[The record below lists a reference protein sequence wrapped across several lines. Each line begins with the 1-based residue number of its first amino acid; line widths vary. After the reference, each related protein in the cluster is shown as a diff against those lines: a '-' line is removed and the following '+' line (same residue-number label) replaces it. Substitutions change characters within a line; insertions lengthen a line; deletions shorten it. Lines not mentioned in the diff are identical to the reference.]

1 MSYDFLWQ
9 IALILV
15 STKVCGLITRRFQ
28 MPQVVGALLA
38 GLLLGP
44 AVFGL
49 LPSDSE
55 MIKQLAELGVIVIMF
70 SAGMETDIRDLKNAG
85 KSGFLVAMLGV
96 LVPLLG
102 GAGLAAW
109 LAPTENML
117 QNFFIGT
124 VLTATSVSI
133 TVEALREMGRLQSR
147 VGNTILAAAIID
159 DILGIIA
166 LTIMTSLGG
175 GGESI
180 AVVLLKIVLF
190 LVVCCFVYVVGL
202 KVLDWYI
209 ERAGRRDLRR
219 FPIAAFVV
227 CLMMAWI
234 AEHFFGVADITGAF
248 AAGLMIGA
256 TKKAGY
262 IASKFEPVQYLFL
275 APVFFASIGMT
286 VVLPAMST
294 QIVIFSVLLVVV
306 AVLSKWLGCGVGAKM
321 CGFATRECNQIGLGM
336 VCRGEV
342 ALIVANKGA
351 EVGLMPDALF
361 APVIIMVIISTILTP
376 ILLKLAYRGEDALQ
390 LEESP
395 LENRSEALEQ
405 LDIVTDQLLTREQ
418 EIKEKNQKH

>member
-321 CGFATRECNQIGLGM
+321 CGFTTRECNQIGLGM

-361 APVIIMVIISTILTP
+361 GPVIIMVIISTILTP
-376 ILLKLAYRGEDALQ
+376 ILLKLAYRGEDTLN

-418 EIKEKNQKH
+418 EIKEKNQKN

>member
-96 LVPLLG
+96 LVPLFG
-102 GAGLAAW
+102 GAALAAW

-180 AVVLLKIVLF
+180 AIVLLKIVLF
-190 LVVCCFVYVVGL
+190 LVVCCVVYVVGL
-202 KVLDWYI
+202 KALDWYI

-248 AAGLMIGA
+248 AAGLMFGA

-306 AVLSKWLGCGVGAKM
+306 AVLSKWLGCGVGAKL
-321 CGFATRECNQIGLGM
+321 CGFTTRECNQIGLGM

-361 APVIIMVIISTILTP
+361 GPVIIMVIISTILTP
-376 ILLKLAYRGEDALQ
+376 ILLKLAYRGEDALH

-418 EIKEKNQKH
+418 EIREKNQKH

>member
-9 IALILV
+9 IALILM

-175 GGESI
+175 DGESI

-321 CGFATRECNQIGLGM
+321 CGFTTRECNQIGLGM

-361 APVIIMVIISTILTP
+361 GPVIIMVIISTILTP
-376 ILLKLAYRGEDALQ
+376 ILLKFAYRGEDALQ

>member
-9 IALILV
+9 IALILM

-175 GGESI
+175 DGESI

-286 VVLPAMST
+286 VMLPAMST

-321 CGFATRECNQIGLGM
+321 CGFTTRECNQIGLGM

-361 APVIIMVIISTILTP
+361 GPVIIMVIISTILTP
-376 ILLKLAYRGEDALQ
+376 ILLKFAYRGEDALQ

>member
-1 MSYDFLWQ
+1 
-9 IALILV
+9 
-15 STKVCGLITRRFQ
+15 
-28 MPQVVGALLA
+28 
-38 GLLLGP
+38 
-44 AVFGL
+44 
-49 LPSDSE
+49 
-55 MIKQLAELGVIVIMF
+55 
-70 SAGMETDIRDLKNAG
+70 
-85 KSGFLVAMLGV
+85 
-96 LVPLLG
+96 
-102 GAGLAAW
+102 
-109 LAPTENML
+109 
-117 QNFFIGT
+117 
-124 VLTATSVSI
+124 
-133 TVEALREMGRLQSR
+133 MGRLQSR

-219 FPIAAFVV
+219 FPIAAVVV

-321 CGFATRECNQIGLGM
+321 CGFTTRECNQIGLGM

>member
-96 LVPLLG
+96 LVPLFG
-102 GAGLAAW
+102 GAFLSDGPAT
-109 LAPTENML
+109 TENML

-321 CGFATRECNQIGLGM
+321 CGFTTRECNQIGLGM

>member
-321 CGFATRECNQIGLGM
+321 CGFTTRECNRIGLGM

>member
-15 STKVCGLITRRFQ
+15 STKICGLITRRFQ

-180 AVVLLKIVLF
+180 AVVHSEVS
-190 LVVCCFVYVVGL
+190 
-202 KVLDWYI
+202 
-209 ERAGRRDLRR
+209 
-219 FPIAAFVV
+219 
-227 CLMMAWI
+227 
-234 AEHFFGVADITGAF
+234 HT
-248 AAGLMIGA
+248 
-256 TKKAGY
+256 
-262 IASKFEPVQYLFL
+262 
-275 APVFFASIGMT
+275 
-286 VVLPAMST
+286 
-294 QIVIFSVLLVVV
+294 
-306 AVLSKWLGCGVGAKM
+306 
-321 CGFATRECNQIGLGM
+321 M
-336 VCRGEV
+336 VW
-342 ALIVANKGA
+342 
-351 EVGLMPDALF
+351 
-361 APVIIMVIISTILTP
+361 
-376 ILLKLAYRGEDALQ
+376 
-390 LEESP
+390 
-395 LENRSEALEQ
+395 
-405 LDIVTDQLLTREQ
+405 
-418 EIKEKNQKH
+418 

>member
-28 MPQVVGALLA
+28 MPQVVGALMA

-321 CGFATRECNQIGLGM
+321 CGFTTRECNQIGLGM

-361 APVIIMVIISTILTP
+361 GPVIIMVIISTILTP

>member
-306 AVLSKWLGCGVGAKM
+306 AALSKWLGCGVGAKM
-321 CGFATRECNQIGLGM
+321 CGFTTRECNQIGLGM

>member
-321 CGFATRECNQIGLGM
+321 CGFTTRECNQIGLGM

>member
-306 AVLSKWLGCGVGAKM
+306 AVLSKWLGCGVGAKL
-321 CGFATRECNQIGLGM
+321 CGFSTRECNQIGLGM

>member
-9 IALILV
+9 IALILI
-15 STKVCGLITRRFQ
+15 STKVFGLITRRFQ

-38 GLLLGP
+38 GLVLGP
-44 AVFGL
+44 AVLGL

-85 KSGFLVAMLGV
+85 KSGFLVAVLGV
-96 LVPLLG
+96 LVPLFG

-133 TVEALREMGRLQSR
+133 TVEALREMGCLQSR

-166 LTIMTSLGG
+166 LTIMTSMGG
-175 GGESI
+175 SGESVV
-180 AVVLLKIVLF
+180 VVLLKIAAF
-190 LVVCCFVYVVGL
+190 LVVCCLVYVVGV
-202 KVLDWYI
+202 KVMDWYI
-209 ERAGRRDLRR
+209 GRAKEKNLRR
-219 FPIAAFVV
+219 YPIAAFVV
-227 CLMMAWI
+227 CLLMAWV
-234 AEHFFGVADITGAF
+234 AEEFFGVADITGAF

-262 IASKFEPVQYLFL
+262 IASKMEPVQYLFL

-286 VVLPAMST
+286 VVLPPMT
-294 QIVIFSVLLVVV
+294 TDIIVFSVLLVVV
-306 AVLSKWLGCGVGAKM
+306 AVLSKWIGCGLGAKI
-321 CGFATRECNQIGLGM
+321 CGFSTKDCNRIGLGM

-361 APVIIMVIISTILTP
+361 GPVIIMVIISTIVTP
-376 ILLKLAYRGEDALQ
+376 ILLKLAYKGESEMQ
-390 LEESP
+390 LEESV
-395 LENRSEALEQ
+395 LDDRMEELEQ

-418 EIKEKNQKH
+418 EIRGKNR

>member
-96 LVPLLG
+96 LVPLFG

-180 AVVLLKIVLF
+180 AIVLLKIVLF
-190 LVVCCFVYVVGL
+190 LVACCFVYVVGL
-202 KVLDWYI
+202 KALDWYI
-209 ERAGRRDLRR
+209 EHTGRKDLRR
-219 FPIAAFVV
+219 FPIA
-227 CLMMAWI
+227 

-248 AAGLMIGA
+248 AAGLVIGA

-286 VVLPAMST
+286 VVLPAMNT
-294 QIVIFSVLLVVV
+294 QIVIFSILLVVV
-306 AVLSKWLGCGVGAKM
+306 AVLSKWLGCGVGAKL
-321 CGFATRECNQIGLGM
+321 CGFSARECNQIGLGM

-361 APVIIMVIISTILTP
+361 GPVIIMVIISTILTP
-376 ILLKLAYRGEDALQ
+376 ILLKLAYRGEDALN

>member
-85 KSGFLVAMLGV
+85 KSGFLVAILGV

-133 TVEALREMGRLQSR
+133 TVEALREMGCLQSR

-180 AVVLLKIVLF
+180 AIVLLKIVLF

-202 KVLDWYI
+202 KALDWYI
-209 ERAGRRDLRR
+209 EHTGRKDLRR

-256 TKKAGY
+256 TKKADY
-262 IASKFEPVQYLFL
+262 IASKLEPAQYLFL

-286 VVLPAMST
+286 VVLPAMNT
-294 QIVIFSVLLVVV
+294 QIVIFSILLVVV
-306 AVLSKWLGCGVGAKM
+306 AVLSKWLGCGVGAKL
-321 CGFATRECNQIGLGM
+321 CGFSTHECNQIGLGM

-361 APVIIMVIISTILTP
+361 GPVIIMVIISTILTP
-376 ILLKLAYRGEDALQ
+376 ILLKLAYRGEDALN

-395 LENRSEALEQ
+395 LENRNEALEQ

>member
-9 IALILV
+9 IALILM

-175 GGESI
+175 DGESI

-321 CGFATRECNQIGLGM
+321 CGFTTRECNQIGLGM

-361 APVIIMVIISTILTP
+361 GPVIIMVIISTILTP

>member
-28 MPQVVGALLA
+28 MPQVVGALMA

-306 AVLSKWLGCGVGAKM
+306 AALSKWLGCGVGAKM
-321 CGFATRECNQIGLGM
+321 CGFTTRECNQIGLGM

-418 EIKEKNQKH
+418 EIKEKNQKN

>member
-321 CGFATRECNQIGLGM
+321 CGFTTRECNQIGLGM

-361 APVIIMVIISTILTP
+361 GPVIIMVIISTILTP

>member
-175 GGESI
+175 DGESI

-321 CGFATRECNQIGLGM
+321 CGFTTRECNQIGLGM

-361 APVIIMVIISTILTP
+361 GPVIIMVIISTILTP

>member
-96 LVPLLG
+96 LAPLFL

-180 AVVLLKIVLF
+180 LVVLLKIVMF
-190 LVVCCFVYVVGL
+190 LVVCCFVYIVGL
-202 KVLDWYI
+202 KALDWYI
-209 ERAGRRDLRR
+209 EHTGRRDLRR

-294 QIVIFSVLLVVV
+294 QIVVFSVLLVVV
-306 AVLSKWLGCGVGAKM
+306 AVLSKWLGCGLGAKLS
-321 CGFATRECNQIGLGM
+321 GFSTRECNQIGLGM

-361 APVIIMVIISTILTP
+361 GPVIIMVIISTILTP
-376 ILLKLAYRGEDALQ
+376 ILLKIAYRGEDAVH

-395 LENRSEALEQ
+395 LENRSESLEQ

-418 EIKEKNQKH
+418 QIKENNQKH

>member
-321 CGFATRECNQIGLGM
+321 CGFTTRECNQIGLGM

-390 LEESP
+390 LEESL

>member
-9 IALILV
+9 IALILM

-166 LTIMTSLGG
+166 LTIMTSLSGD
-175 GGESI
+175 GESI

-321 CGFATRECNQIGLGM
+321 CGFTTRECNQIGLGM

-361 APVIIMVIISTILTP
+361 GPVIIMVIISTILTP